1 MAETDALLALRNS
14 IGAKQTITFLNE
26 STQPTS
32 SLAQAT
38 SLVLPQSNGGPAV
51 TLPKSTP
58 TRLRKPGHTETDPL
72 THPADFY
79 TLDAVYLA
87 WSLREAA
94 TAEYMK
100 TVRES
105 GIVLTN
111 MVAITEK
118 QSVAEWLEGSTDSHP
133 NIVSQQG
140 TISAAPSSSPQK
152 KRYVP
157 DANDLEA
164 VKRIRQKEVELR
176 DRNTVL
182 RGSKQSNFSSVR
194 NLISERMK
202 KLREVQAA
210 NAAASASVPT
220 ASRPESRSPSK
231 KPRAVHPI
239 IVISSS
245 PTALITLW
253 NVRQFLQDSEFVDPV
268 TAKMRAAEENTA
280 REDVAIIYRKRTH
293 IEPGGREVET
303 QVKYFVVD
311 DIEALNKFGSDA
323 WYVLHDD
330 QISTYDWNHRDR
342 VICVLT
348 TGQAWQFRAYKWSEP
363 RELFHRVKGFYV
375 SWANDAPNPKV
386 KDWNVTE
393 LKIDPNKRHLDK
405 STVAQFWM
413 TLDSWV
419 GATKPNLLT

>member
-14 IGAKQTITFLNE
+14 IGAKHAITFLND
-26 STQPTS
+26 SNQPTS
-32 SLAQAT
+32 SLAEANA
-38 SLVLPQSNGGPAV
+38 LVLPQTDGGPAI

-72 THPADFY
+72 THPMDFY
-79 TLDAVYLA
+79 TLDAVFLA
-87 WSLREAA
+87 WSLRGAA

-105 GIVLTN
+105 GIILTN

-118 QSVAEWLEGSTDSHP
+118 QSVVEWLEGRIDSHP
-133 NIVSQQG
+133 NIVSHG
-140 TISAAPSSSPQK
+140 APSAVTSSPQK

-157 DANDLEA
+157 DTNDVDA
-164 VKRIRQKEVELR
+164 VKRIKQKEVELR

-202 KLREVQAA
+202 KLREIQAA
-210 NAAASASVPT
+210 NAAASSASAPV
-220 ASRPESRSPSK
+220 AARPESRSPSK
-231 KPRAVHPI
+231 KSRPVHPI
-239 IVISSS
+239 IMISSS
-245 PTALITLW
+245 PTALITMW
-253 NVRQFLQDSEFVDPV
+253 NVRQFLQESEFVDPV
-268 TAKMRAAEENTA
+268 TAKTRAAEENTT
-280 REDVAIIYRKRTH
+280 REDVVVIYRKRTH
-293 IEPGGREVET
+293 IEPGGRETET
-303 QVKYFVVD
+303 LVKYFVVD
-311 DIEALNKFGSDA
+311 DIEALSKFGADA
-323 WYVLHDD
+323 W
-330 QISTYDWNHRDR
+330 DR

-405 STVAQFWM
+405 STVAQFWK
-413 TLDSWV
+413 TLDSWI
-419 GATKPNLLT
+419 GTTKPNLLT

>member
-14 IGAKQTITFLNE
+14 IGAKHAITFLND
-26 STQPTS
+26 SNQPSS
-32 SLAQAT
+32 SLAEANA
-38 SLVLPQSNGGPAV
+38 LVLPQTDGGPAI

-72 THPADFY
+72 THPMDFY
-79 TLDAVYLA
+79 TLDAVFLA
-87 WSLREAA
+87 WSLRGAA

-105 GIVLTN
+105 GIILTN

-118 QSVAEWLEGSTDSHP
+118 QSVVEWLEGRIDSHP
-133 NIVSQQG
+133 NIVSHG
-140 TISAAPSSSPQK
+140 APSAVTSSPQK

-157 DANDLEA
+157 DTNDVDA
-164 VKRIRQKEVELR
+164 VKRIKQKEVELR

-194 NLISERMK
+194 NLI
-202 KLREVQAA
+202 
-210 NAAASASVPT
+210 N
-220 ASRPESRSPSK
+220 
-231 KPRAVHPI
+231 
-239 IVISSS
+239 
-245 PTALITLW
+245 
-253 NVRQFLQDSEFVDPV
+253 
-268 TAKMRAAEENTA
+268 
-280 REDVAIIYRKRTH
+280 
-293 IEPGGREVET
+293 
-303 QVKYFVVD
+303 
-311 DIEALNKFGSDA
+311 DIEALSKFGADA
-323 WYVLHDD
+323 W
-330 QISTYDWNHRDR
+330 DR

-405 STVAQFWM
+405 STVAQFWK
-413 TLDSWV
+413 TLDSWI
-419 GATKPNLLT
+419 GTTKPNLLT